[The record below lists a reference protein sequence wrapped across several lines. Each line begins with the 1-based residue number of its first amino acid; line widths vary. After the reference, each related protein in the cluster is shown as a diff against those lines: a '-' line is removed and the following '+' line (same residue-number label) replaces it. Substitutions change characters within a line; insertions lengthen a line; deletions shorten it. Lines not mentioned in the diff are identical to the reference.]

1 MLRFVRGVDY
11 TDVLLSSPCP
21 SFTVFYAGRYT
32 AFNIKQGVIDDIIS
46 QFDKENQPFNS
57 PALLKKT
64 VANGTADT
72 DREAEIYEKK
82 QRENAP
88 VMNWKMPAAAEDRT
102 PSASGSGS
110 SLPQASSV
118 KDSSGTSKP
127 AARGWGN
134 IKLRM

>member
-1 MLRFVRGVDY
+1 M
-11 TDVLLSSPCP
+11 
-21 SFTVFYAGRYT
+21 
-32 AFNIKQGVIDDIIS
+32 
-46 QFDKENQPFNS
+46 
-57 PALLKKT
+57 KKT

-88 VMNWKMPAAAEDRT
+88 VMNWKMPAAEEDRT

-110 SLPQASSV
+110 SLPQASSA